1 MYKITSYYQEK
12 EAFRPNPH
20 SGIDFAMDKGTEL
33 RSIRDGIVT
42 KVVDYGNQ
50 NAGKAVMVKWEDGK
64 TAIYGHL
71 SDTSPVHVGDKVG
84 VGDLLGYSGNSGH
97 VVGANGGYHLHF
109 GLKENNQFIDPSPYI
124 KDIQHMNDP
133 GYLVQNITNTIENK
147 TTLFNLMSQYSDMLN
162 EIAKSFKVNLID
174 LFISVDYTPFIKLFH
189 YAIQFIFF
197 YS

>member
-1 MYKITSYYQEK
+1 MYKITSYFHQK
-12 EAFRPNPH
+12 ESFRNVSH
-20 SGIDFAMDKGTEL
+20 SGIDFSMDKGTEL
-33 RSIRDGIVT
+33 RSIRYGIVT

-71 SDTSPVHVGDKVG
+71 SKFNATEGQSVQEGDIIG
-84 VGDLLGYSGNSGH
+84 LSGNSGH
-97 VVGANGGYHLHF
+97 VLGDNGGYHLHF

-124 KDIQHMNDP
+124 NDIQHMNDP

>member
-1 MYKITSYYQEK
+1 MYKITSYFHQK
-12 EAFRPNPH
+12 EAFRNVGH
-20 SGIDFAMDKGTEL
+20 TGIDFSMENGTEL
-33 RSIRDGIVT
+33 RSIRDGIVA

-71 SDTSPVHVGDKVG
+71 SKFNVVEGQSVSAGDVIG
-84 VGDLLGYSGNSGH
+84 LSGNSGH

-133 GYLVQNITNTIENK
+133 GYLVQNVQNVVETK
-147 TTLFNLMSQYSDMLN
+147 TSLLSIMSQYSDLLN
-162 EIAKSFKVNLID
+162 ELAKSFKLHLVD
-174 LFISVDYTPFIKLFH
+174 LFLSVDYTQFIKLFQ
-189 YAIQFIFF
+189 YVIQLIFF

>member
-1 MYKITSYYQEK
+1 MYKITSYFQDK
-12 EAFRPNPH
+12 ESFRQIAH
-20 SGIDFAMDKGTEL
+20 RGIDFSMENGTEL
-33 RSIRDGIVT
+33 RSIRDGIVS

-71 SDTSPVHVGDKVG
+71 SKFNVVEGQSVSAGDIIG
-84 VGDLLGYSGNSGH
+84 FSGNSGH

-133 GYLVQNITNTIENK
+133 GYLVQNVQNVVETK
-147 TTLFNLMSQYSDMLN
+147 TSMLSIMSQYSDLLN
-162 EIAKSFKVNLID
+162 EIAKSFKLHLVDVFL
-174 LFISVDYTPFIKLFH
+174 SVDYTQFIKLFQ
-189 YAIQFIFF
+189 YVIQLIFF